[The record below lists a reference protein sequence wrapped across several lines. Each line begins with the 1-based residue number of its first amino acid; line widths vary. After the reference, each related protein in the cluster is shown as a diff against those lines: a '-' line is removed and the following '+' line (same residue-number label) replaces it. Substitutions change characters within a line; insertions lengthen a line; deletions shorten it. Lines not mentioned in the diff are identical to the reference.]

1 MSFRQDRT
9 NPASAVSNWKG
20 RTSTPKAWPS
30 TAVST
35 WQNGGL
41 FGGGGIAGTAWEPI
55 ATSTFSAAGH
65 TFSAIPQTYADLRVV
80 LKTAVSGS
88 STAHIKMR
96 VNGIS
101 YTSYHF
107 RKAYQYVGSNVGH
120 GASVGNAWDMGQE
133 MYSTGLPYIAIAD
146 IIDYA
151 SGTAQPCM
159 MSIYGETPSTDV
171 WMNLVGFNTGELA
184 EGIPAVTSLEISN
197 NFTGSTYPSG
207 STVTLYGIGTAF

>member
-1 MSFRQDRT
+1 VSFRQDRT
-9 NPASAVSNWKG
+9 NPSTKVSQWRGRSA
-20 RTSTPKAWPS
+20 TPKAWPS
-30 TAVST
+30 TRVST

-41 FGGGGIAGTAWEPI
+41 FGGGTAGTAWEPI
-55 ATSTFSAAGH
+55 ATSTMTVSH

-80 LKTAVSGS
+80 LKTAVGGS

-96 VNGIS
+96 VNGNSGS
-101 YTSYHF
+101 YYYF
-107 RKAYQYVGSNVGH
+107 RKAYQYVGANVGH
-120 GASVGNAWDMGQE
+120 GASNTTYWDMGQE
-133 MYSTGLPYIAIAD
+133 MYHTSVPYIAIAD

-171 WMNLVGFNTGELA
+171 WYNLVGFNTGELA
-184 EGIPAVTSLEISN
+184 DGVPAVTSLEISD
-197 NFTGSTYPSG
+197 NFTGGGYPTG